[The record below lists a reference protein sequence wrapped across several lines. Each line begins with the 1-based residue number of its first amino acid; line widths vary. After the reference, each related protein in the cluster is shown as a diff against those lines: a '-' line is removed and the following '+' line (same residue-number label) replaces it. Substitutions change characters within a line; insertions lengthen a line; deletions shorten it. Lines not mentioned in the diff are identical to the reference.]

1 LRALATILLVAAA
14 ALVLAAAGVAGAK
27 SKPKMSQCGSFK
39 GANGSLAAAAV
50 QSVAVSKGTKCSTG
64 QSVAGGYNGTGNFK
78 ASGWK
83 CVVPT
88 LATPP
93 KSSRVV
99 CTKGSARV
107 TYMLVPLTDC
117 SSTPGVDP
125 QGGYGFGPFVLNI
138 DCPSSVPVFNQAVN
152 SGPAPAGWS
161 CGTAG
166 DITIPFTTSCTRQMG
181 STWQMIQGGSLQ
193 D

>member
-1 LRALATILLVAAA
+1 MTALVASAALALATTGTAD
-14 ALVLAAAGVAGAK
+14 VLKK

-39 GANGSLAAAAV
+39 GASGSLAAQAV

-99 CTKGSARV
+99 CTKGSGRISYA
-107 TYMLVPLTDC
+107 LVPLTDC

-138 DCPSSVPVFNQAVN
+138 DCPTAVPVFNQADS
-152 SGPAPAGWS
+152 SGPNPPGWS
-161 CGTAG
+161 CGTGG
-166 DITIPFTTSCTRQMG
+166 DPDVPFTFSCTRQMG